1 MRPPRQWSGRLG
13 AVSLLIAVALT
24 ANGQPAPDAEPGERY
39 RVLVERNIF
48 SRSRRAPQGPPAPV
62 ATRPAGVAVDD
73 TDQYLVLTG
82 ASKGD
87 IEIAFIEDT
96 RTGQTTRLRTGD
108 AVGKGKIVTITLRN
122 IEYEREGQ
130 IAKIEIGSNLTGSTV
145 SAMPAA
151 TGPSTQP
158 AEAAD
163 GAGPAT
169 DKAPPPSAAP
179 GGAISVLERMRR
191 RRQEQTDR

>member
-13 AVSLLIAVALT
+13 AVGLLIAAALT
-24 ANGQPAPDAEPGERY
+24 ASGQPAPDAEPRERY

-48 SRSRRAPQGPPAPV
+48 SRSRRAPQGPPPPV
-62 ATRPAGVAVDD
+62 STRPAAVVVDD
-73 TDQYLVLTG
+73 ADKYLVLTG

-87 IEIAFIEDT
+87 GEIAFIEDT
-96 RTGQTTRLRTGD
+96 RTGQTTRVRTGD
-108 AVGKGKIVTITLRN
+108 AVGKGKIVTITLRH

-130 IAKIEIGSNLTGSTV
+130 IGKIEIGSNLAGSAG

-163 GAGPAT
+163 GADPAT
-169 DKAPPPSAAP
+169 DEARPPGAAP
-179 GGAISVLERMRR
+179 GGANAVLEQMRR
-191 RRQEQTDR
+191 RRQQQTDR